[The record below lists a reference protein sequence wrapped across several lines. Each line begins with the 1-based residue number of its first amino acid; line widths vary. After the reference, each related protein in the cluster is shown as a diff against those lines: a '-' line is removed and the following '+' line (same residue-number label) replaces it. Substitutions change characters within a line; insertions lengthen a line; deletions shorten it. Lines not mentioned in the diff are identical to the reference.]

1 MHLFSTNEVESRV
14 SLSLTFVNLTLQWWE
29 WEPIYHIRAFL
40 LYLCG
45 CLCGKNR
52 SAVILSLLNRYH
64 CAYYEKE
71 ITCFIHSSG
80 RTAAVSLKNWK
91 RRALQDEDSIAT
103 MWPSRTFAC
112 LMALEY
118 RQHFGIKPCESYRPD
133 QKYSAFLGD
142 KFLGAAGLLPQTVI
156 QCSIIIQ
163 IISDVACNSDDSRGW
178 IWYYGEQLST
188 IHSPSCNRYHH
199 HHLRL
204 VWVIKRQLYFTL
216 RGSSSPRARDR
227 DAKETSAL
235 LFLTMKCLTYMPGS
249 RSNVLTGM
257 GFTSQ
262 SRLLMMY
269 QKEWKQ

>member
-29 WEPIYHIRAFL
+29 WEPIYHIRAFF

-45 CLCGKNR
+45 LCGKNR

-188 IHSPSCNRYHH
+188 ILHH
-199 HHLRL
+199 
-204 VWVIKRQLYFTL
+204 VTAITITTCDLY
-216 RGSSSPRARDR
+216 
-227 DAKETSAL
+227 
-235 LFLTMKCLTYMPGS
+235 
-249 RSNVLTGM
+249 
-257 GFTSQ
+257 
-262 SRLLMMY
+262 
-269 QKEWKQ
+269 EW